1 MPEGTLKK
9 RVSLHAVRSLY
20 RDVTVILSYSAGI
33 LAKHKNTLIRSSV
46 FRILSFPLGLSL
58 IYITKATLDKGILA
72 ANAKL
77 FFELSLFG
85 AVIFLVERS
94 FKYFSGV
101 ALQKAKAAFSANVNY
116 DLAKRLFGLE
126 YLKIKELSTAENAF
140 ILNYDYRNIENV
152 VFSEVPSLLSVVK
165 IPVFFVLA
173 AKLSLPLTT
182 LIFVSVPFVAMQA
195 RWASRKKRRY
205 RMREFYHLKK
215 HTSGFHDMLLNIK
228 LLKSLSKEN
237 WALKKT
243 DYLFRKRIA
252 AVLRSALFFL
262 RSNLAGDIISRL
274 NILVFGLVGGYLI
287 ISGRL
292 SLGSFSAVS
301 MYAYLIVSELFQAG
315 SVIEELNGERMSL
328 KRCAAFIRDISSE
341 SEETDKSSLSE
352 GDFNKDIQLKDVTF
366 GYSPD
371 RTVFEGISFSASAQ
385 RWTLLKGPSGSGK
398 TTLIGLLLGL
408 FPVREGAIYLG
419 DKDLKDIERTS
430 FLGNISVVHQEP
442 YLFNDTLANNILLGE
457 GRQIEDVEEA
467 VFCAKVDEVAD
478 GLLLGYNTRIGE
490 AGSSLSGGQKQRIAI
505 ARALAR
511 EPKILILDE
520 ATSSID
526 TDMEEEIFRNI
537 RKFYPYLTV
546 IFVTHRETAVKYA
559 DEIAVLEKGRLVEV
573 ENIPI
578 N

>member
-1 MPEGTLKK
+1 ML
-9 RVSLHAVRSLY
+9 
-20 RDVTVILSYSAGI
+20 ILSYSAGI
-33 LAKHKNTLIRSSV
+33 LAKYKNTLIRSSV

-72 ANAKL
+72 ANTKL
-77 FFELSLFG
+77 FFELSLLG
-85 AVIFLVERS
+85 VSIFLVERS
-94 FKYFSGV
+94 FKYFSGT
-101 ALQKAKAAFSANVNY
+101 ALQKAKAAFSTDVNY

-152 VFSEVPSLLSVVK
+152 VFREVPSLLSIVK
-165 IPVFFVLA
+165 IPVFFILA
-173 AKLSLPLTT
+173 AKLSLPLTA
-182 LIFVSVPFVAMQA
+182 LIFISVPFVTVQA
-195 RWASRKKRRY
+195 QWASRKKRRY
-205 RMREFYHLKK
+205 RMREFHHLKK
-215 HTSGFHDMLLNIK
+215 HTSSFHDKLLNMK
-228 LLKSLSKEN
+228 LIKSLSKED

-252 AVLRSALFFL
+252 AALRSALFFL
-262 RSNLAGDIISRL
+262 RSNLIGDIISRL

-287 ISGRL
+287 INGRL

-315 SVIEELNGERMSL
+315 SVVEELNGERMSL
-328 KRCAAFIRDISSE
+328 KRCAAFIKDISSG
-341 SEETDKSSLSE
+341 SGETKKNLLSE
-352 GDFNKDIQLKDVTF
+352 RDFDKDIKLKDVTF

-371 RTVFEGISFSASAQ
+371 RPVFERISFTAPAQ
-385 RWTLLKGPSGSGK
+385 RWTLLKGPSGAGK
-398 TTLIGLLLGL
+398 TTLLGLLLGL

-419 DKDLKDIERTS
+419 DKDLNKIERAS
-430 FLGNISVVHQEP
+430 FLGNVSIVHQEP

-457 GRQIEDVEEA
+457 GRRIEDVREA
-467 VFCAKVDEVAD
+467 IFCTKVDEVAD
-478 GLLLGYNTRIGE
+478 GLILGYNTRIGE

-511 EPKILILDE
+511 EPKVLILDE

-537 RKFYPYLTV
+537 RKSYPCLTV
-546 IFVTHRETAVKYA
+546 IFVTHRDTAVKYA
-559 DEIAVLEKGRLVEV
+559 DEIAVLERGKLVEAD
-573 ENIPI
+573 NIPI